1 MSATRRTMLV
11 GMASKRALLELLSR
25 DELLAAVD
33 LFGVEVPD
41 RRAKDGI
48 VDALV
53 ASRKVSLAQALADF
67 PRDRLKDLC
76 RSLGLDDAG
85 REKTALID
93 RLTGASA
100 AAVAPGGAASA
111 TAGNGNGAR
120 TTAAGN
126 GNGAATAQPRTN
138 GKQAAAAPP
147 TGKLTR
153 EQLEGYLWSA
163 ADILRGSIDS
173 SDYKNY
179 ILGLLFL
186 KRLSDRFAEEC
197 EAQVN
202 HPEAVRKLIE
212 KLGGGRNLKV
222 CYEAGPTG
230 YALYWQ
236 LTKLGVDCEVSRL
249 RRRGKRQRRS
259 S

>member
-1 MSATRRTMLV
+1 MLV

-33 LFGVEVPD
+33 LCGVDVPD
-41 RRAKDGI
+41 RRAKNGI

-100 AAVAPGGAASA
+100 AAAAPGGSA
-111 TAGNGNGAR
+111 R
-120 TTAAGN
+120 
-126 GNGAATAQPRTN
+126 AATAASDGNGGAAAQPRAN

-153 EQLEGYLWSA
+153 EQLEGYLWA
-163 ADILRGSIDS
+163 AG
-173 SDYKNY
+173 
-179 ILGLLFL
+179 
-186 KRLSDRFAEEC
+186 
-197 EAQVN
+197 
-202 HPEAVRKLIE
+202 
-212 KLGGGRNLKV
+212 
-222 CYEAGPTG
+222 
-230 YALYWQ
+230 WW
-236 LTKLGVDCEVSRL
+236 
-249 RRRGKRQRRS
+249 
-259 S
+259 

>member
-1 MSATRRTMLV
+1 MLV
-11 GMASKRALLELLSR
+11 GMVSKRALLELLSR

-41 RRAKDGI
+41 RRGKDGI

-100 AAVAPGGAASA
+100 AAATPGGSAS
-111 TAGNGNGAR
+111 T

-126 GNGAATAQPRTN
+126 GAAAAQSRTN
-138 GKQAAAAPP
+138 GKQATAAPP

-153 EQLEGYLWSA
+153 EQLEGYLWA
-163 ADILRGSIDS
+163 AG
-173 SDYKNY
+173 
-179 ILGLLFL
+179 
-186 KRLSDRFAEEC
+186 
-197 EAQVN
+197 
-202 HPEAVRKLIE
+202 
-212 KLGGGRNLKV
+212 
-222 CYEAGPTG
+222 
-230 YALYWQ
+230 WW
-236 LTKLGVDCEVSRL
+236 
-249 RRRGKRQRRS
+249 
-259 S
+259 

>member
-11 GMASKRALLELLSR
+11 GMVSKRALLELLSR

-33 LFGVEVPD
+33 LFGVDVPD

-100 AAVAPGGAASA
+100 
-111 TAGNGNGAR
+111 
-120 TTAAGN
+120 
-126 GNGAATAQPRTN
+126 
-138 GKQAAAAPP
+138 
-147 TGKLTR
+147 
-153 EQLEGYLWSA
+153 
-163 ADILRGSIDS
+163 
-173 SDYKNY
+173 
-179 ILGLLFL
+179 
-186 KRLSDRFAEEC
+186 
-197 EAQVN
+197 
-202 HPEAVRKLIE
+202 
-212 KLGGGRNLKV
+212 
-222 CYEAGPTG
+222 
-230 YALYWQ
+230 
-236 LTKLGVDCEVSRL
+236 
-249 RRRGKRQRRS
+249 RQRRPVAAPAPTATARATAPATATAPPLPSPGPTASRPPPRRPPAS
-259 S
+259 SPASSSKATCGRPPTSCAGPSTRRTTRTTSSGCCS